1 MSRKG
6 KNRRA
11 WLNLATVVLV
21 ALAFIGVRMC
31 VHYGADSGAVAAV
44 ETDTTTAAA
53 DTVAAPQK
61 PAKEKRQ
68 KKEKPRKTVAKPI
81 ERSFLD
87 EDIPTE

>member
-1 MSRKG
+1 MNRKG

-31 VHYGADSGAVAAV
+31 VHYGADSGAVRAV
-44 ETDTTTAAA
+44 ETDTTRVAA
-53 DTVAAPQK
+53 DTVAAQK
-61 PAKEKRQ
+61 PAKEKRP

-87 EDIPTE
+87 EDVPTE

>member
-1 MSRKG
+1 MNRKG

-31 VHYGADSGAVAAV
+31 VHYGADSGAVGAV
-44 ETDTTTAAA
+44 ETDTTRVAA
-53 DTVAAPQK
+53 DTVAAQK

-87 EDIPTE
+87 EDVPTE